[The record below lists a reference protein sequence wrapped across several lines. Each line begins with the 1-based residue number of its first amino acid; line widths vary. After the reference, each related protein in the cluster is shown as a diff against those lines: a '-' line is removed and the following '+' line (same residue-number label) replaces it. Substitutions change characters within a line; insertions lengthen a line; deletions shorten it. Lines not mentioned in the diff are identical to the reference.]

1 MKEKYYFDVFPEL
14 TSERLFLR
22 EIRLSEANHMIEITV
37 YDGHQA
43 QNSRDVIR
51 ILSQIALDYLNGDGI
66 TWGLY

>member
-14 TSERLFLR
+14 TSERLLLR

-51 ILSQIALDYLNGDGI
+51 IFGVTAI
-66 TWGLY
+66 